1 MICTLF
7 SQSKLTVNIQT
18 EVASFYKDR
27 QMLTSCGFRITSSV
41 NDMRYLLQKRS
52 FRPVLLKYTANLHKR
67 MVQLKSRPSLW
78 MRDASGQNNVL
89 QVNDTCFLKLVYKFI
104 LAGRRNVGQPR
115 KRWEEANTH
124 INEKK
129 AQK

>member
-7 SQSKLTVNIQT
+7 SQSKLNVNIQT

-78 MRDASGQNNVL
+78 MRDASGHNNMY
-89 QVNDTCFLKLVYKFI
+89 YKWMIHAF
-104 LAGRRNVGQPR
+104 PS
-115 KRWEEANTH
+115 
-124 INEKK
+124 
-129 AQK
+129 